1 MSPSFEV
8 PMHFDDD
15 HVSVE
20 ELLSP
25 GEDAVAAL
33 EADYEQITLRASP
46 DVDHFAAELDRYNAD
61 LKGSPA
67 EKRAQVFRLLES
79 YHKFARRKADKIQE
93 RHARLQAR
101 RDGSQD
107 MDVDVD
113 EADGGPDAANA
124 EELQQAEDEARTW
137 DLLRR
142 ILPLRYRDAKA
153 FQPKPRSDPSAR
165 SRKSYWDEFLLV
177 EPQARERKVV
187 LEWLQTSASYGTPI
201 DDMVSELQQNADRG
215 EILAHG
221 WLHTRLKI
229 KLQKRMN
236 AYEGVVDPD
245 DIALA
250 ESHLGSNTLITQLD
264 PDAVTRQG
272 RKLEP
277 EDDFFES
284 AIWLGCFEMLR
295 RGCDMGEIR
304 EWCSV
309 RTELWRAA
317 TIKPLPLS
325 NPEDEDQE
333 NFSPGSL
340 VLWRRM
346 CSAAARDGGSGI
358 YDRAVYGLLAGDL
371 GSVEEVCK
379 SWDDFL
385 FAHYNALLRSQF
397 DAFLIRHGGAEA
409 AKTAE
414 TFPVFNATQHDGG
427 DTDKVGKRLVHN
439 LAMDAR
445 TAEEARSVTKALQ
458 GAIIA
463 NDLDRHIFHQGALLS
478 KHANRNE
485 KSKLIREYEQLLP
498 DSLVE
503 AQFFDLSD
511 HNNHRILAHI
521 YIIISALER
530 IGGAG
535 RSSLGAL
542 QSRPQMQEV
551 LVIAYVS
558 YLRLADLYD
567 MIPLYCSKIDG
578 PKRYPTLSRNLIR
591 DIVDTERRL
600 RQLAIMKKLGLDQVE
615 FARLQPALYLEDV
628 HDLEAACEAKG
639 HFDILVGKTPTL
651 KYGREIRV
659 DFFGEDP
666 ELVDDEDQNII
677 RAIEW
682 IMLVPGLYTETC
694 AYAMRAYKYFLKRMH
709 LRAAR
714 VLALRVPTRRIVLLK
729 SPVQVV
735 EPEEEPGP
743 AWVEDFLA
751 AELPDDFLAECHA
764 TEAEVKTRTRNLWEL
779 ESFVRALDAIET
791 LSSLASISREE
802 NSRSKELWQRASK
815 EVRMTK
821 ECMKPVLNAWL
832 KETLT
837 KDPDLEALRQTYLPE
852 TVLAYI
858 SCLHFMGTSLVR
870 DNLLECMEL
879 AAQIA
884 EPDSDVAREF
894 VRAGRMKELVESF
907 ASCSKALAIWNSEKK
922 GSPAASKKLRESGWS
937 RELWSVHP

>member
-1 MSPSFEV
+1 
-8 PMHFDDD
+8 MHFDDD

-694 AYAMRAYKYFLKRMH
+694 AYAMRAYKYFLSTW
-709 LRAAR
+709 AR
-714 VLALRVPTRRIVLLK
+714 VPCHLGNRQANIVCSLQNECTSAPRACWPFGSRHDASCCSSRLCRSSSRRRNPARPGSRISSRPSCRTTS
-729 SPVQVV
+729 SPSAMPPRPRSRQ
-735 EPEEEPGP
+735 G
-743 AWVEDFLA
+743 
-751 AELPDDFLAECHA
+751 
-764 TEAEVKTRTRNLWEL
+764 R
-779 ESFVRALDAIET
+779 ET
-791 LSSLASISREE
+791 CGSWSLSSGPWMPSRRFPRWPRSPASKCASVGQGSRGPRTPRLTMPSPRE

-837 KDPDLEALRQTYLPE
+837 SESEALRPTC
-852 TVLAYI
+852 
-858 SCLHFMGTSLVR
+858 SRRGGTDGL
-870 DNLLECMEL
+870 D
-879 AAQIA
+879 
-884 EPDSDVAREF
+884 
-894 VRAGRMKELVESF
+894 
-907 ASCSKALAIWNSEKK
+907 
-922 GSPAASKKLRESGWS
+922 
-937 RELWSVHP
+937 